1 MVCPSKSLLIKLN
14 ADNRHAFVIQN
25 FWCSPQEKLGKCTR
39 VCSNCQIALHEAF
52 ENARSVENPQNF
64 LSILTWAMREKV
76 AEIAEQ
82 GERPHA
88 LPRTW
93 LGEIDQRNPF
103 EILGEVLHLP

>member
-1 MVCPSKSLLIKLN
+1 
-14 ADNRHAFVIQN
+14 
-25 FWCSPQEKLGKCTR
+25 
-39 VCSNCQIALHEAF
+39 
-52 ENARSVENPQNF
+52 VENPQNF